1 MVALKYNLPLI
12 HNDQG
17 IAVAFESEW
26 LKAAL
31 DQAARKAGY
40 DGWWL
45 SDEFSTAI
53 AQYLRHDYDESVI
66 ELPILE
72 RVIRTALRDIGY
84 QEIAARF
91 RAVNPCQCLSLA
103 ECLQTSHGKQEP
115 AFFQRLA
122 ERIDGLHAAKVRHFH
137 FYDLQACV
145 HRLLGNKAA
154 ACGPQLRA
162 RIVEFVRERVRT
174 LSWQSQMHCT
184 IR

>member
-12 HNDQG
+12 HNEQG

-72 RVIRTALRDIGY
+72 RVVRNALRDIGY

-91 RAVNPCQCLSLA
+91 RAVNPCQCVSLV
-103 ECLQTSHGKQEP
+103 ECLKASGGKPEP
-115 AFFQRLA
+115 AFFKRLA
-122 ERIDGLHAAKVRHFH
+122 ERINALHAAKVRQFH
-137 FYDLQACV
+137 FYDLQTCV
-145 HRLLGNKAA
+145 HRLSEDQDV
-154 ACGPQLRA
+154 ACHSQLRA
-162 RIVEFVRERVRT
+162 RIVTFVRERVRG
-174 LSWQSQMHCT
+174 LPWPSQMHCT

>member
-12 HNDQG
+12 HNERG
-17 IAVAFESEW
+17 VAMAFEREW

-45 SDEFSTAI
+45 SDEFSAAI

-72 RVIRTALRDIGY
+72 RVIRNALRDIGY

-91 RAVNPCQCLSLA
+91 RAVNPYQSLSLA
-103 ECLQTSHGKQEP
+103 ECLRTCGVKPVP
-115 AFFQRLA
+115 AFFKRLA
-122 ERIDGLHAAKVRHFH
+122 ERIDVLHAAKVRQFH
-137 FYDLQACV
+137 FYDLQVCV
-145 HRLLGNKAA
+145 HRLLEGKDAA
-154 ACGPQLRA
+154 HGPDLRA
-162 RIVEFVRERVRT
+162 RIVAFVRERVRR
-174 LSWQSQMHCT
+174 LPWQSPMHCT